1 MSACMLCMYIQC
13 IYIDIY
19 VLEMYDLISWKMAK
33 ILRMSQCLSLSV
45 CVCVFGT
52 HINAT
57 LLDWICCCCSFLYI
71 QLLVKNSFQ
80 SVAKLLLIL
89 LLLYTKYTP
98 VYKVLYMCMCVCVC
112 TLYILPV
119 YACIYIYIVC
129 IFLYKYVVYM
139 SSLMEPQQNF
149 SYSFSFFISSSQMAT
164 RCAFP
169 QVFSLNILEFSCLF
183 GFLFFSFSFVFL
195 LYQITYIFCLFYVVL
210 LILPLHMF
218 DLIGFQLGLFSQFK
232 LLSLLLL
239 TKYSLDWLTHYE
251 RLTYSLVL
259 VVVLVHGLLLLQ
271 GILQQNR
278 LEENKYD

>member
-1 MSACMLCMYIQC
+1 M
-13 IYIDIY
+13 
-19 VLEMYDLISWKMAK
+19 
-33 ILRMSQCLSLSV
+33 
-45 CVCVFGT
+45 
-52 HINAT
+52 
-57 LLDWICCCCSFLYI
+57 
-71 QLLVKNSFQ
+71 
-80 SVAKLLLIL
+80 
-89 LLLYTKYTP
+89 
-98 VYKVLYMCMCVCVC
+98 CVC

-169 QVFSLNILEFSCLF
+169 QVFSLNILEFFCLF

-218 DLIGFQLGLFSQFK
+218 DLIGF
-232 LLSLLLL
+232 
-239 TKYSLDWLTHYE
+239 
-251 RLTYSLVL
+251 
-259 VVVLVHGLLLLQ
+259 
-271 GILQQNR
+271 
-278 LEENKYD
+278 